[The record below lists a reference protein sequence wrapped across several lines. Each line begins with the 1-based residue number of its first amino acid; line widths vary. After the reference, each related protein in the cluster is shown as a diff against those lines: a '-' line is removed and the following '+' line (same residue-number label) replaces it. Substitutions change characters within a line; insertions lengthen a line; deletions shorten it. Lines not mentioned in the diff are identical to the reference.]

1 MRHYVGSV
9 AVRDNNSVEGPAGCH
24 TEVDLML
31 GMSSLPDTGLGDGI
45 LGQAKRRDI
54 SRNEE
59 LRRARES
66 RQISAEPVLDHADRG
81 DRQLGLRPGYNEGR
95 ILFIF
100 LFLTRG
106 RDDIYLIGPCLLL
119 DSILIITLR

>member
-9 AVRDNNSVEGPAGCH
+9 AARDNTSVEGSAGCH

-31 GMSSLPDTGLGDGI
+31 GMSGLLDTGLGDGI
-45 LGQAKRRDI
+45 LGQAKQRSI
-54 SRNEE
+54 SSNEA

-66 RQISAEPVLDHADRG
+66 RQMSAEPMVDHADCG
-81 DRQLGLRPGYNEGR
+81 DRQLGLRPGCNEGR

-100 LFLTRG
+100 QFLTRG
-106 RDDIYLIGPCLLL
+106 RGDTYPIGPCSLL